1 MDRFD
6 TSRDELQVGGLPLSM
21 LAERVGQTP
30 FYAYDRAL
38 IAARIHA
45 VRQVLPQGVHLHYA
59 IKGTRHS
66 PRIHRHIRPTP
77 AFAMNLTEQVLH
89 VLDGALRLQGRA
101 AGFTRETA
109 LLGALPELDS
119 MAVLALLTGLENHFG
134 ITFSDDDLSGSVF
147 ATVGS
152 LSDLVGLALARQ
164 NT

>member
-1 MDRFD
+1 
-6 TSRDELQVGGLPLSM
+6 
-21 LAERVGQTP
+21 
-30 FYAYDRAL
+30 
-38 IAARIHA
+38 
-45 VRQVLPQGVHLHYA
+45 
-59 IKGTRHS
+59 
-66 PRIHRHIRPTP
+66 
-77 AFAMNLTEQVLH
+77 MNLTEQVLH

-152 LSDLVGLALARQ
+152 LSDWVGLALARQ

>member
-1 MDRFD
+1 
-6 TSRDELQVGGLPLSM
+6 
-21 LAERVGQTP
+21 
-30 FYAYDRAL
+30 
-38 IAARIHA
+38 
-45 VRQVLPQGVHLHYA
+45 
-59 IKGTRHS
+59 
-66 PRIHRHIRPTP
+66 
-77 AFAMNLTEQVLH
+77 MNLTEQVLR
-89 VLDGALRLQGRA
+89 VLDTALSLQGRA
-101 AGFTRETA
+101 IRFEPSTP